1 MRVTVI
7 QLSPGH
13 DLRSNMSAVE
23 TLVRDACA
31 ADHPRMVVLPEMWSC
46 LGGTRGDKLDA
57 AESLPEAT
65 GPDRGSG
72 GVIYRFLATLAS
84 RHQIVLHGGSVG
96 ERVGDRLF
104 NTSLVFG
111 ADGRERARYRKIH
124 LFDIVTPNG
133 DGYRESDTYE
143 AGNEVVT
150 FDAGG
155 VSIGCSIC
163 YDLRFSGLFAALRDR
178 GVELIAVPAA
188 FTAETG
194 AAHWDVLI
202 RARAIETQCWI
213 AAAATVGRHQDQHGA
228 TRSTFGHSMICDP
241 WGTVV
246 AQISPGV
253 GWATAFVDRELTS
266 RIRRDMPV
274 WSHRTTLS

>member
-1 MRVTVI
+1 MRVTVL

-13 DLRSNMSAVE
+13 DLRENMTAVGR
-23 TLVRDACA
+23 LIRDACE
-31 ADHPRMVVLPEMWSC
+31 DHHPDMIVLPEMWSC
-46 LGGTRGDKLDA
+46 LGGTRADKLVAAETLPEPTSPDVDA
-57 AESLPEAT
+57 A
-65 GPDRGSG
+65 G
-72 GVIYRFLATLAS
+72 GIYRFLSELAS
-84 RHQIVLHGGSVG
+84 CRRIVLHGGSVA

-124 LFDIVTPNG
+124 LFDSVTPSG
-133 DGYRESDTYE
+133 EGYRESDSYE
-143 AGNEVVT
+143 AGDDVVA

-155 VSIGCSIC
+155 LPVGCSIC
-163 YDLRFSGLFAALRDR
+163 YDLRFASLFAALRDR
-178 GVELIAVPAA
+178 DVELIAVPAA
-188 FTAETG
+188 FTIETG
-194 AAHWDVLI
+194 AAHWETLI

-213 AAAATVGRHQDQHGA
+213 AAAATFGRHQDGQGA

-246 AQISPGV
+246 AQASPGI
-253 GWATAFVDRELTS
+253 GWATATIDRGLTS

-274 WSHRTTLS
+274 WSHRKTLS

>member
-1 MRVTVI
+1 MRITVI

-13 DLRSNMSAVE
+13 DLRANMLAVAG
-23 TLVRDACA
+23 LVQDACD
-31 ADHPRMVVLPEMWSC
+31 ADHPHMVVLPEMWSC
-46 LGGTRGDKLDA
+46 LGGTCSNRLNA

-65 GPDRGSG
+65 GPDDDSA
-72 GVIYRFLATLAS
+72 GVIYRFLAMLAS

-96 ERVGDRLF
+96 ERVGERLF

-111 ADGRERARYRKIH
+111 ADGREGARYRKIH
-124 LFDIVTPNG
+124 LFDIVTPG
-133 DGYRESDTYE
+133 GYWYRESDTYE
-143 AGNEVVT
+143 AGDEVVT

-155 VSIGCSIC
+155 LSVGCSIC
-163 YDLRFSGLFAALRDR
+163 YDLRFSRLFAALRDR
-178 GVELIAVPAA
+178 DVELIAVPAA

-194 AAHWDVLI
+194 AAHWEVLI

-213 AAAATVGRHQDQHGA
+213 AAAATVGRHQDQHGT

-246 AQISPGV
+246 AQASPGI
-253 GWATAFVDRELTS
+253 GWATASVDRELTS